1 MGGCPSALTQ
11 GHYTYRHNQVLGN
24 LITELSKVLADQCRI
39 YADLP
44 GLRASDSPQ
53 ATIPPS
59 LLITPY
65 CPDIMIH
72 NQRSNSVALLELTC
86 PLDSVHHLESERD
99 RKLGKEDYQL
109 LLAELDRLGIAS
121 YYDTIEMSVLGHY
134 LPISLSSFTNC
145 VNFIQNEFTMTKSR
159 SKRIFD
165 SVAAISISSSRRIF
179 MAKDCQEW
187 CVET

>member
-1 MGGCPSALTQ
+1 MTCTAIGASATGQRKLD
-11 GHYTYRHNQVLGN
+11 
-24 LITELSKVLADQCRI
+24 LALRMHI
-39 YADLP
+39 IADLNKEKV
-44 GLRASDSPQ
+44 SDSPQ

-65 CPDIMIH
+65 RPDIVIR

-86 PLDSVHHLESERD
+86 PLDSVHHLESARD
-99 RKLGKEDYQL
+99 RKLGKDDYQL

-145 VNFIQNEFTMTKSR
+145 VNFIQNDEFTTTKSR
-159 SKRIFD
+159 SKRIFN
-165 SVAAISISSSRRIF
+165 SVAAILISSSRRIF
-179 MAKDCQEW
+179 MAKDCQE
-187 CVET
+187 